1 MNEEK
6 IAPELSEAELELV
19 NGGAEALAVGTATAI
34 GGTANAL
41 SKGKGG

>member
-1 MNEEK
+1 MKEE
-6 IAPELSEAELELV
+6 IDAPELSEAELELV
-19 NGGAEALAVGTATAI
+19 NGGAEALALGTASAI